1 MAELGLRDEFLE
13 LPHQKATTVGAYFG
27 DREYAFADFTHLPT
41 RAKFVTL
48 MPQWDFL
55 NFLAAHG
62 KRYPSFH
69 LALHAEAVDL
79 IEDGGRVIGVRAN
92 TPDGALEVR
101 ADLTVGCDGR
111 PLEAGT
117 LRADD
122 LAAVQERREFPT
134 RVTQRMQV
142 FMQNKVIDV
151 ALGAGTLGSPCWP
164 LASLAGADKALRAP
178 LALRLMSRFAWL
190 RRIPARLIGMGVR
203 PEHVHTPDMRA
214 AAGSRGA

>member
-1 MAELGLRDEFLE
+1 MAELGQRDELLE
-13 LPHQKATTVGAYFG
+13 LRHQKATTVGAYFG

-111 PLEAGT
+111 PLGAGT

-122 LAAVQERREFPT
+122 LAAAQERREFPT

-151 ALGAGTLGSPCWP
+151 ALGA
-164 LASLAGADKALRAP
+164 DKVLRAP
-178 LALRLMSRFAWL
+178 LALRLLSRFAWL
-190 RRIPARLIGMGVR
+190 RRIPARFIGMGVR
-203 PEHVHTPDMRA
+203 PEHVHTPDVRA
-214 AAGSRGA
+214 AGRP